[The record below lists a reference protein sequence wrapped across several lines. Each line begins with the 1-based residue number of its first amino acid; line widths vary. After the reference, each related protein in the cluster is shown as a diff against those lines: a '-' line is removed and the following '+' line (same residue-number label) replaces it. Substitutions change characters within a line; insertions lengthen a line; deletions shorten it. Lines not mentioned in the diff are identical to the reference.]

1 MSKSK
6 KRKKLIGEKTHSN
19 SPSGESSDEMSV
31 GSQSTLFQDTEDI
44 KSNDFYAPYRVND
57 YLRRYP
63 EDITGNEYIVFVE
76 STEETPIGTR
86 DMMYLNN
93 CFTRFIKGIKYL
105 KKINKYKV
113 GIIFEKPSLANA
125 FLDNVTFLKQQKL
138 RALIPAN
145 TTEITGVITDVP
157 IDMSNKKIFRAL
169 SSSKKIICVR
179 RIMRKV
185 KIEDKFENQPTK
197 TVAITFAASAV
208 LPDAVCLKMWRLPVI
223 PYIAPVK
230 QCFNCL
236 RYGHLAKFCKNAVC
250 CSICTERHNFRSC
263 VTPVQNAK
271 CINCGETWLRPH
283 HKFNIKGYDEKNDI
297 IRNDSGNAHNGV
309 AIIIL
314 KSLCYTLINTAFDD
328 SIQNVAISVQ
338 IYDENITIVSCYS
351 PGNTMT
357 RFYKDKFDNLIES
370 LQQPLI
376 IAGDFNAYHTAWGCD
391 TTNSRGKDIL
401 DSIDEHNLIILN
413 NGQFTTVGT
422 HLWKQNALDL
432 TIVSSSLALRCDWC
446 VFTEDSLG
454 SYHLPTITNI
464 SFEKPI
470 INSEKIKIDAHPNLK
485 LIDWELFEKSVNT
498 SLNSYEINKNDPLES
513 YNIFC
518 SVIKNTI
525 KDCSV
530 VKSKKQNCNRCDS
543 SKKNFVPWWNANCSK
558 ALEEC
563 KKAYIIFKRD
573 PSLQNY
579 IYFKKLQA
587 KKKLILRQEQL
598 NSWKSFCNSINR
610 VTPMSK
616 IWDMMKRFNRTYTR
630 SNKFN
635 CDNWIDNFLNK
646 YTPAHVDNIV
656 VFDHSHSTDDN
667 SYLTRP
673 FTMDELKP
681 ALSSRKDTAVGMD
694 RLSYKMFKL
703 LNDHNLNKFLN
714 ILNLLWH
721 HSLIPSDWKID
732 CIVPVLKP
740 NKQKYLPDSYRPIT
754 LISCAGKIFEQ
765 LLKQRLEFYIE
776 SNHIL
781 PSNQFGFRR
790 GRSARES
797 IAHLYLDIQNA
808 LNNNKFVACIFFDI
822 VGAFNNVNL
831 SILVSILHRLNIPM
845 KFTQWIY
852 NFLNERQVYVKFNNS
867 LFGPRLS
874 YKGVCQGGILS
885 PLLFVL
891 YISQLNLVL
900 SSNVVNLQFAD
911 DLAIYC
917 VGSNLKE
924 IIYNL
929 NKNLVKL
936 ENHFDFLN
944 LDVNI
949 DKSKV
954 VVFSRKSVKASQ
966 VKIFYNAKTLPLDI
980 SAKFLGVM
988 FRQNFNFNQ
997 YVDCLANRASKASNI
1012 LKSLAPTSWGADPK
1026 ILLILYKSYVR
1037 SHFEYAFFSFCFK
1050 HKGCQYFRKNTE

>member
-93 CFTRFIKGIKYL
+93 CFTRFIKGINNS
-105 KKINKYKV
+105 IDIA
-113 GIIFEKPSLANA
+113 IIS
-125 FLDNVTFLKQQKL
+125 
-138 RALIPAN
+138 
-145 TTEITGVITDVP
+145 
-157 IDMSNKKIFRAL
+157 
-169 SSSKKIICVR
+169 
-179 RIMRKV
+179 
-185 KIEDKFENQPTK
+185 
-197 TVAITFAASAV
+197 
-208 LPDAVCLKMWRLPVI
+208 
-223 PYIAPVK
+223 
-230 QCFNCL
+230 
-236 RYGHLAKFCKNAVC
+236 
-250 CSICTERHNFRSC
+250 
-263 VTPVQNAK
+263 
-271 CINCGETWLRPH
+271 ETWLRPH
-283 HKFNIKGYDEKNDI
+283 HKFNIKGYDI

-370 LQQPLI
+370 LQQPLF

-470 INSEKIKIDAHPNLK
+470 INSEKTKIDAHPNLK

-498 SLNSYEINKNDPLES
+498 LLNSYEINKNDPLES

-646 YTPAHVDNIV
+646 YTPAHADNIV

-673 FTMDELKP
+673 FTVDELKS

-721 HSLIPSDWKID
+721 HSLIP
-732 CIVPVLKP
+732 
-740 NKQKYLPDSYRPIT
+740 R
-754 LISCAGKIFEQ
+754 
-765 LLKQRLEFYIE
+765 
-776 SNHIL
+776 
-781 PSNQFGFRR
+781 
-790 GRSARES
+790 
-797 IAHLYLDIQNA
+797 
-808 LNNNKFVACIFFDI
+808 
-822 VGAFNNVNL
+822 NL
-831 SILVSILHRLNIPM
+831 S
-845 KFTQWIY
+845 
-852 NFLNERQVYVKFNNS
+852 
-867 LFGPRLS
+867 
-874 YKGVCQGGILS
+874 
-885 PLLFVL
+885 
-891 YISQLNLVL
+891 
-900 SSNVVNLQFAD
+900 
-911 DLAIYC
+911 
-917 VGSNLKE
+917 
-924 IIYNL
+924 
-929 NKNLVKL
+929 KL
-936 ENHFDFLN
+936 
-944 LDVNI
+944 
-949 DKSKV
+949 
-954 VVFSRKSVKASQ
+954 RKLRSFIMPKHYHLTYQ
-966 VKIFYNAKTLPLDI
+966 
-980 SAKFLGVM
+980 
-988 FRQNFNFNQ
+988 QNF
-997 YVDCLANRASKASNI
+997 
-1012 LKSLAPTSWGADPK
+1012 
-1026 ILLILYKSYVR
+1026 
-1037 SHFEYAFFSFCFK
+1037 
-1050 HKGCQYFRKNTE
+1050 